1 MIAVGYDHGM
11 SSRRVIDWPAV
22 FAWMRDTGNGP
33 RAAARHFD
41 LPAGTVLGAV
51 TRERDR
57 ARAAAVPASIECPMC
72 GATFEVEPGKA
83 PEGAE
88 HGT

>member
-1 MIAVGYDHGM
+1 M

-33 RAAARHFD
+33 RAAARHFE
-41 LPAGTVLGAV
+41 LPPGTVLAAV

-57 ARAAAVPASIECPMC
+57 AKAPTSGRIECPMC
-72 GATFEVEPGKA
+72 GAAFEVEPAKA
-83 PEGAE
+83 PEEAE